1 MGRSIVLV
9 LLLAHAARADEIPI
23 VTLSDVGANQDV
35 PVHRSFFIA
44 GDAPSGVQSVQA
56 LVVRKG
62 SPGMFGD
69 DGGDCRSVIADLRVE
84 SVIESGG
91 DDDDDTPGDDDAQ
104 AVVKYPAGVHE
115 AFELFPRASGSRD
128 SAVLVTAPWKR
139 SSPEA
144 RDYKVFV
151 PHDADFFAPGYGYC
165 LAIVTTE
172 RAQALDDA
180 TLAEMVDTVAHKLVA
195 CGDKSSCDD
204 DALADHEARAAKT
217 LPKQVAAHMKDI
229 ARAELAGTTS
239 LIEALDHLRER
250 WHDKTAVLAPGS
262 GTVWGATAS
271 DPFAGAVATMLSRNA
286 GLLPQVRGKEVALF
300 TTDGKLEVRTLQL
313 LDDGRSIRVAPS
325 ASPAAARVL
334 TATTDTLAVTDGITL
349 FDLIQLGQ
357 GKLRVDK
364 EWTTLSALGDKA
376 AAVGSESWSTEDAAY
391 LASANEH
398 LRRLANFVDN
408 VTTGASCTGSPQ
420 EGDVVRKLLGQ
431 WLVCQHVDA
440 GALEALVEQ
449 LDELQ
454 GADAAWKAAKDKVLA
469 RDKALVTLTT
479 TSVIDARA
487 ERAPRTWLF
496 SYVTPVAGYAGILRP
511 DESFGLFYLGAEIH
525 LAPNPVDEIQWKRG
539 SQDLLRAIALELAIA
554 PYGGSFGPEHRY
566 GGLGA
571 LPPVFVGVAFHA
583 IPYTSV
589 TVGGAFL
596 ERRNSTIPE
605 ERTHTTFAPYVGLA
619 LQLNL
624 PDLLYQAV
632 TR

>member
-1 MGRSIVLV
+1 MLC
-9 LLLAHAARADEIPI
+9 AHTARAEEIPI
-23 VTLSDVGANQDV
+23 VTLTDAGANQDV
-35 PVHRSFFIA
+35 PVHRSFYVA
-44 GDAPSGVQSVQA
+44 GDAPPGATSVQA
-56 LVVRKG
+56 IVVRKG
-62 SPGMFGD
+62 TPGMFGD
-69 DGGDCRSVIADLRVE
+69 DGGDCRGVIADLRIEPVVE
-84 SVIESGG
+84 SAGE
-91 DDDDDTPGDDDAQ
+91 DDDDSDDDSQ
-104 AVVKYPAGVHE
+104 TVVKYPAGVHA
-115 AFELFPRASGSRD
+115 AFELFPRAAANRD
-128 SAVLVTAPWKR
+128 AAVLVTAPWKR
-139 SSPEA
+139 SGADA

-165 LAIVTTE
+165 LAIVSTE
-172 RAQALDDA
+172 RAQAIDDS
-180 TLAEMVDTVAHKLVA
+180 TLADMVDTVGHKIVA

-204 DALADHEARAAKT
+204 DALADHEARAAK
-217 LPKQVAAHMKDI
+217 LVPKQVAAHMKEE
-229 ARAELAGTTS
+229 AHAELAVTS
-239 LIEALDHLRER
+239 GLVEALDHLRER

-262 GTVWGATAS
+262 GTVWGSTAT
-271 DPFAGAVATMLSRNA
+271 DPFAGAVATMLARNA
-286 GLLPQVRGKEVALF
+286 ALLPQVRGKGVALF

-313 LDDGRSIRVAPS
+313 LDDGRSIRVATS
-325 ASPAAARVL
+325 ASPAEARVL
-334 TATTDTLAVTDGITL
+334 TATTDELKVADGITL
-349 FDLIQLGQ
+349 FDLVQLGQ

-376 AAVGSESWSTEDAAY
+376 AALGSESWTADDAAY
-391 LASANEH
+391 LASADEH
-398 LRRLANFVDN
+398 LRRLANFVDI

-420 EGDVVRKLLGQ
+420 EGDAVRRQLGQ

-440 GALEALVEQ
+440 GALESLVEQ

-454 GADAAWKAAKDKVLA
+454 GADAAWKTAKDKVFA
-469 RDKALVTLTT
+469 RDKQLVTLTT
-479 TSVIDARA
+479 TSVADARA

-539 SQDLLRAIALELAIA
+539 SQDLLRAVALELGIA

-596 ERRNSTIPE
+596 ERRNSTVPE
-605 ERTHTTFAPYVGLA
+605 ERTHTTFAPYIGLA

>member
-1 MGRSIVLV
+1 MLC
-9 LLLAHAARADEIPI
+9 AHTARAEEIPI
-23 VTLSDVGANQDV
+23 VTLTDAGANQDV
-35 PVHRSFFIA
+35 PVHRSFYVA
-44 GDAPSGVQSVQA
+44 GDAPPGVTSVQA
-56 LVVRKG
+56 IVVRKG
-62 SPGMFGD
+62 TPGMFGD
-69 DGGDCRSVIADLRVE
+69 DGGDCRTLIADLRIEPVVE
-84 SVIESGG
+84 SAG
-91 DDDDDTPGDDDAQ
+91 DDDDDNDDDTS
-104 AVVKYPAGVHE
+104 AVVKYPAGVHA
-115 AFELFPRASGSRD
+115 AFELFPRAAANRD
-128 SAVLVTAPWKR
+128 ASVLVTAPWKR
-139 SSPEA
+139 AGADA

-165 LAIVTTE
+165 LAVVSTE
-172 RAQALDDA
+172 RAQAIDDA
-180 TLAEMVDTVAHKLVA
+180 TLSDMVDTVGHKIVA

-204 DALADHEARAAKT
+204 DALADHEARAAR
-217 LPKQVAAHMKDI
+217 LVPKQVAAHMKDE
-229 ARAELAGTTS
+229 AHAELAVTTG
-239 LIEALDHLRER
+239 LVEALDHLRER

-262 GTVWGATAS
+262 GTVWGSTAT
-271 DPFAGAVATMLSRNA
+271 DPFAGAVATMLARNA
-286 GLLPQVRGKEVALF
+286 ALLPQVRGKGVALF

-313 LDDGRSIRVAPS
+313 LDDGRSIRVATS
-325 ASPAAARVL
+325 ASPAEARVL
-334 TATTDTLAVTDGITL
+334 TATTDELEVADGITL
-349 FDLIQLGQ
+349 FDLVQLGQ

-364 EWTTLSALGDKA
+364 DWTTLSELGDKA
-376 AAVGSESWSTEDAAY
+376 AALGSESWTADDAAY
-391 LASANEH
+391 LASADEH
-398 LRRLANFVDN
+398 LRRLANFVDI

-420 EGDVVRKLLGQ
+420 EGDAVRRQLGQ

-440 GALEALVEQ
+440 GALESLVEQ

-454 GADAAWKAAKDKVLA
+454 GADAAWKAAKDKVFA
-469 RDKALVTLTT
+469 RDKQLVTLTT
-479 TSVIDARA
+479 TSVADARA

-539 SQDLLRAIALELAIA
+539 SQDLLRAVALELGIA

-596 ERRNSTIPE
+596 ERRNSTVPE
-605 ERTHTTFAPYVGLA
+605 ERTHTTFAPYIGLA

>member
-1 MGRSIVLV
+1 MGRTVVFLILF
-9 LLLAHAARADEIPI
+9 AHAARAEEIPI
-23 VTLSDVGANQDV
+23 VTLSDVGANQDI
-35 PVHRSFFIA
+35 PVHRSFYVA
-44 GDAPSGVQSVQA
+44 GDAAPGVTSVQA
-56 LVVRKG
+56 ILVRKG

-69 DGGDCRSVIADLRVE
+69 DGGDCRSVIADLRIE
-84 SVIESGG
+84 PVIESAG
-91 DDDDDTPGDDDAQ
+91 DDDDDTDDDAR

-115 AFELFPRASGSRD
+115 AYELFPRARGHRD
-128 SAVLVTAPWKR
+128 AAVLVSAPWKR
-139 SSPEA
+139 ASADA

-151 PHDADFFAPGYGYC
+151 PRDAEFFAPGYGYC
-165 LAIVTTE
+165 VAIVTTE
-172 RAQALDDA
+172 RAQAIDDS
-180 TLAEMVDTVAHKLVA
+180 TLGDMVDTIAHKIVA

-204 DALADHEARAAKT
+204 DALADHEARAGR
-217 LPKQVAAHMKDI
+217 LVPKQIAAHVKDA
-229 ARAELAGTTS
+229 ARAELATTTA
-239 LIEALDHLRER
+239 LVEALDHLRER
-250 WHDKTAVLAPGS
+250 WHDKTAVLAPGAGS
-262 GTVWGATAS
+262 VWGAVAT
-271 DPFAGAVATMLSRNA
+271 DPFAGAVATMLARNA
-286 GLLPQVRGKEVALF
+286 ALLPQVRGKGVALF

-313 LDDGRSIRVAPS
+313 LDDGRSIRVATSAAPS
-325 ASPAAARVL
+325 EARVL
-334 TATTDTLAVTDGITL
+334 TATTDTLAVADGITM
-349 FDLIQLGQ
+349 FDLVQLGQ
-357 GKLRVDK
+357 GKLRVEK

-376 AAVGSESWSTEDAAY
+376 AAVGSESWTPDDAAY
-391 LASANEH
+391 LASAGEH
-398 LRRLANFVDN
+398 LRRLANFVDL
-408 VTTGASCTGSPQ
+408 VTTGASCSASPQ
-420 EGDVVRKLLGQ
+420 EGDAVRKLLGQ

-469 RDKALVTLTT
+469 RDRQLVTLTT
-479 TSVIDARA
+479 TSVADARA

-511 DESFGLFYLGAEIH
+511 DESFGLFYVGAEIH

-539 SQDLLRAIALELAIA
+539 SQDLLRAVALELGIA

-583 IPYTSV
+583 IPYTSL

-624 PDLLYQAV
+624 PDLIYQAV